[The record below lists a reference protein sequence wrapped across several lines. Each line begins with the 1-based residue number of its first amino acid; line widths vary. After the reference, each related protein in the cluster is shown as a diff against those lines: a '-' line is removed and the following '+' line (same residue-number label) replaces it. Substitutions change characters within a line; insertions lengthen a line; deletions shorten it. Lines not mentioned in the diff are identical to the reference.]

1 MKVGMNLLLW
11 TDKPNPSEHLRLL
24 QSIKEW
30 GFDGVELAA
39 DSMDAGDAKAFGLI
53 LKELGLGCTAIAAL
67 DASVADPASRDPRL
81 RDNALATLKTAIS
94 NTHLMGAEVLCGPLF
109 QGLGRFTGQGPQTD
123 EWNYAVETL
132 REAGKFAAELGVKL
146 ALEPINR
153 FEMYLVNTLEE
164 GVRFVKQV
172 GLPNVGLLADTHH
185 GNIEELNVPD
195 AWRQAAAHIIH
206 VHISENNRG
215 VPGTGHAVTEE
226 IFDVLKEIG
235 YDGWLTIEA
244 FGQQVPGLIS
254 RLHLWRNYSEHPDD
268 AARLGVQHI
277 RKHLA

>member
-11 TDKPNPSEHLRLL
+11 TDKPNPSEHLKLL

-67 DASVADPASRDPRL
+67 DASVADPASRDSRL
-81 RDNALATLKTAIS
+81 RDNALATLKQAIS

-132 REAGKFAAELGVKL
+132 REAGRFAAELGVRL

-215 VPGTGHAVTEE
+215 VPGSGHAVTEE

-254 RLHLWRNYSEHPDD
+254 RLHLWRDYSEHPDD